1 MSNSDSFIQ
10 EVSEDLRRD
19 KLFGLMRRYGWIAVV
34 LVLMVVGGA
43 AYFEWQK
50 AQARAS
56 AEAFGDRVLAAIEA
70 EPASARLNGLSG
82 VSGTDVQNGVL
93 QLLIA
98 SETLAQDDRAGTL
111 AALAAVA
118 DNTALPSSYRQLAT
132 LKRVIVAGSDM
143 AAADREAALGGLAQA
158 GQPFR
163 PLALE
168 QLALLRAS
176 EGDLDGALAL
186 LNDLLSG
193 PDVTQVLRRRA
204 QQLVIALGG
213 DLDAA

>member
-19 KLFGLMRRYGWIAVV
+19 KLFGMMRRYGWIAVV

-50 AQARAS
+50 AQTRAS
-56 AEAFGDRVLAAIEA
+56 AEAFGDRVLAAIDS
-70 EPASARLNGLSG
+70 EPASERLNGLSG
-82 VSGTDVQNGVL
+82 VSGNDVQNGVL

-98 SETLAQDDRAGTL
+98 SETLAQDDRAGAL

-118 DNTALPSSYRQLAT
+118 DNAALPSSYRQLAT
-132 LKRVIVAGSDM
+132 LKRVIVAGADM
-143 AAADREAALGGLAQA
+143 TVADREAALGGLAQA

-176 EGDLDGALAL
+176 EGDVQGALAL
-186 LNDLLSG
+186 LNDLLTG

-213 DLDAA
+213 ELDAA